1 MDFDRTKEFEKIIKE
16 MLDIYIKKNANY
28 GNSFG
33 KAFEE
38 LGPISGV
45 TRLYD
50 KMNRIIAL
58 TKGSENNYESLED
71 TFIDLANY
79 AIMNLIEMKY
89 QKEKI
94 KELVG
99 QFTPLEVVGTVENED
114 GIVDKIKVKVGN
126 SECCCQLDS

>member
-1 MDFDRTKEFEKIIKE
+1 MKEFNRVEEFKKIVDE
-16 MLDIYIKKNANY
+16 MLDIYEKKNSNY

-45 TRLYD
+45 TRMYD

-58 TKGSENNYESLED
+58 TKGTENNYESLED
-71 TFIDLANY
+71 TFIDMANY

-89 QKEKI
+89 QKI
-94 KELVG
+94 KKTQG
-99 QFTPLEVVGTVENED
+99 DGPNER
-114 GIVDKIKVKVGN
+114 V
-126 SECCCQLDS
+126 

>member
-1 MDFDRTKEFEKIIKE
+1 MSFDRIKEFEKITKE
-16 MLDIYIKKNANY
+16 MLDIYKKKNSNY

-33 KAFEE
+33 KAFDE

-58 TKGSENNYESLED
+58 TKGTENNYESLED
-71 TFIDLANY
+71 TFIDMANY
-79 AIMNLIEMKY
+79 AIMNLIEMRY

-94 KELVG
+94 KELLDQSTG
-99 QFTPLEVVGTVENED
+99 LEVVGVVENED
-114 GIVDKIKVKVGN
+114 GNIDKIKVKAGN
-126 SECCCQLDS
+126 TECYCQLDS